1 MKKIL
6 SIGVSLA
13 CLYIAFQQVDLQK
26 ILGAFSNTN
35 IWYVIIAFII
45 TAITFILRSLRWKTL
60 LNAPQSLNLHHYSSA
75 THIGYFFNNILPFR
89 AGDVLRAQLL
99 SNHDKDIKITYLL
112 GSLVGEK
119 IIDIWVIGLFTI
131 ILILMGYNTNLL
143 DVKFIIIIIGISFVS
158 SLIIFGRHTLSN
170 KLLLKFPSLKNF
182 VEGYKLVS
190 DNKLS
195 IAGWSML
202 LWMSFVGY
210 VIVALQAIGIPL
222 TTEQALGLTIIS
234 SLVTSLPIAPAAIG
248 TYHLAVIYCLDNLY
262 GFNPEQAQ
270 AGAIVMHSIFLL
282 YSIAIGY
289 LYLVSE
295 NMSITSITNDSKN

>member
-26 ILGAFSNTN
+26 IFDAFSATN

-60 LNAPQSLNLHHYSSA
+60 LNAPRSLNLHHYSST
-75 THIGYFFNNILPFR
+75 THIGYFLNNILPFR
-89 AGDVLRAQLL
+89 AGDIFRAQLL
-99 SNHDKDIKITYLL
+99 SNHDKDIKLTYLL

-119 IIDIWVIGLFTI
+119 IIDLWVIGLFTI
-131 ILILMGYNTNLL
+131 VLILMGYTDLFGIQ
-143 DVKFIIIIIGISFVS
+143 FIITVIGISFVS

-170 KLLLKFPSLKNF
+170 KLLVNFPSLTNF

-190 DNKLS
+190 DNKL
-195 IAGWSML
+195 IIGGWSML
-202 LWMSFVGY
+202 LWISFVGY

-222 TTEQALGLTIIS
+222 TMEQALGLTIIS
-234 SLVTSLPIAPAAIG
+234 SLVTSVPIAPAAIG

-262 GFNPEQAQ
+262 GFSPEKAQ
-270 AGAIVMHSIFLL
+270 AGAIIMHSIFLL

-295 NMSITSITNDSKN
+295 NMSIASITHDSKN